1 MIPDVLF
8 EILTRT
14 TLETMDTC
22 KVVSTELK
30 ELINDP
36 WFKQTYSQKTRNI
49 FGYFVQ
55 TVKGNRHLSKFVPIN
70 PTLNVQNNISI
81 QCFKDDL
88 KILASCSQ
96 GILCCRKY
104 ENRSYQYYVCKPS
117 TSQLVALPSPRKP
130 GQLFERVALTVLKSK
145 PYHYQIVRFSDD
157 HYSSSGQDSYIC
169 EVFDSKLWTWRQSK
183 NLVTEQSTIFGHQP
197 SVCIGGIVNWL
208 TNKNSVLAFD
218 STTETHSEFPTPTA
232 ELSNDGGYEKKRIVK
247 YNGKLGFS
255 CEYKSEKLLLW
266 ELEDRRNC
274 KWKIKKVVGIDKD
287 EKRLIGCS
295 LADMALMTGYRLQV
309 YEQSGLHFPMDI
321 FPFRSDWAPVNLKG
335 DEMTGF

>member
-1 MIPDVLF
+1 
-8 EILTRT
+8 
-14 TLETMDTC
+14 MDTC
-22 KVVSTELK
+22 KVVSKELK

-36 WFKQTYSQKTRNI
+36 WFMQTYSMKTQNI

-55 TVKGNRHLSKFVPIN
+55 TVKGNRHLSQFVPIN
-70 PTLNVQNNISI
+70 PTLNVQNNISM
-81 QCFKDDL
+81 QCFEDDL

-130 GQLFERVALTVLKSK
+130 
-145 PYHYQIVRFSDD
+145 
-157 HYSSSGQDSYIC
+157 DSYIC

-183 NLVTEQSTIFGHQP
+183 NLVTEQGTVFGHHP
-197 SVCIGGIVNWL
+197 SVCIGGIVYWL
-208 TNKNSVLAFD
+208 TNKNSVLTFD
-218 STTETHSEFPTPTA
+218 STTETHSEFSTPTA
-232 ELSNDGGYEKKRIVK
+232 ELSNDEGYEKKQIME

-266 ELEDRRNC
+266 ELEDKRNC
-274 KWKIKKVVGIDKD
+274 RWKIKKVVGIDND

-295 LADMALMTGYRLQV
+295 LADMALMIGYRLQV
-309 YEQSGLHFPMDI
+309 YKHCGLYFPMDI
-321 FPFRSDWAPVNLKG
+321 FPFRTNWEPVNLKG
-335 DEMTGF
+335 DEITGM